1 MMIFLV
7 FFNAR
12 PLSSSVSI
20 SYTKGIRDARTEYAL
35 QFFNECRQIEKA
47 EGFEKHV
54 LPLILSHRT
63 GISQFVS

>member
-1 MMIFLV
+1 MIFLV

-35 QFFNECRQIEKA
+35 QFLNECRQIEEA
-47 EGFEKHV
+47 EGFVKTRHA
-54 LPLILSHRT
+54 SHLKPQK
-63 GISQFVS
+63 GISQFIS